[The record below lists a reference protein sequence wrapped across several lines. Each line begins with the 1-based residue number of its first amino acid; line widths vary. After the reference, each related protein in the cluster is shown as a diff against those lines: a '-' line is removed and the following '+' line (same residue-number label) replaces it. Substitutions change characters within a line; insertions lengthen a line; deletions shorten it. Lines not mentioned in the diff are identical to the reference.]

1 VQRSA
6 GYGQDAQRLQIAEKD
21 FDRIAASYFGFRV
34 SGCPSPGQTYK
45 SCVGIPGAL
54 RNQN

>member
-45 SCVGIPGAL
+45 PCVGIPGAL